1 MANHKSALNRDRQ
14 DVARLHR
21 NRNHRTRMRNAV
33 KKLRRVLEAGDTES
47 AQRLLPA
54 TLAVVDHTAKLG
66 AIHDKAAA
74 RTKSR
79 LARALN
85 KLGA

>member
-1 MANHKSALNRDRQ
+1 
-14 DVARLHR
+14 
-21 NRNHRTRMRNAV
+21 MRNLI
-33 KKLRRVLEAGDTES
+33 KKLRQVLDAGDTAS
-47 AQRLLPA
+47 AQRLLPT

-85 KLGA
+85 KLVA